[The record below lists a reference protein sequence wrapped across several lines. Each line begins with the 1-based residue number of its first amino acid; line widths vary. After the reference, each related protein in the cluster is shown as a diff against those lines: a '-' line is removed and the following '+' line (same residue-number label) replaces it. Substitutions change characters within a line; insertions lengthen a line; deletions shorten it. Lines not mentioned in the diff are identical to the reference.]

1 MVYRLYVEKKEGF
14 LHEANG
20 LYSDIITFLGIKG
33 LTKVRVI
40 NRYDVENID
49 YDLYKYA
56 KTTVF
61 SEPQVDEWYVGDFP
75 LEKDDKSS
83 GK

>member
-1 MVYRLYVEKKEGF
+1 MVYRVYVEKKEGF

-40 NRYDVENID
+40 NRYDVENIEKEIEAVRNRNARTITVEGEAENGDIAVID
-49 YDLYKYA
+49 YIMMN
-56 KTTVF
+56 
-61 SEPQVDEWYVGDFP
+61 
-75 LEKDDKSS
+75 
-83 GK
+83 